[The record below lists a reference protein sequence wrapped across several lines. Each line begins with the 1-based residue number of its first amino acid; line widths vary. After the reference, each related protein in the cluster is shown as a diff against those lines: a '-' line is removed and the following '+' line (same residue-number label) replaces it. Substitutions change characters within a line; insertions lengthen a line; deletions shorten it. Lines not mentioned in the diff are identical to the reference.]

1 VTTPAQVRPR
11 RRRKPPRPVEVVSV
25 GQITPRLVSVE
36 LGGEGLS
43 GFQLEGPTQHIK
55 VFLPAAGQDAPTIP
69 VATDDGFD
77 YPEDAPR
84 PIVRTYTPRRFNTE
98 TGTLEVQFVLHGD
111 GPASDWAQQAKAGDK
126 VAVGG
131 PGGRFQL
138 DLDAH
143 RWWIAGDESAIP
155 AIATLLEALPSS
167 ATADVHLEVGQA
179 SDEVNLKTPAKA
191 TITWHRRSEPDAWG
205 EVLLEAAEHA
215 SIGKQTQVW
224 VACEAAAVRRI
235 RQHFLSERGLDPSSV
250 MTRGYWRLGAA
261 NHPDHDYGDGDP
273 ASV

>member
-1 VTTPAQVRPR
+1 MTTPAQVRPR

-25 GQITPRLVSVE
+25 GKITPRLISVE
-36 LGGEGLS
+36 LGGDALS
-43 GFQLEGPTQHIK
+43 GFQLEAPTQHIK
-55 VFLPAAGQDAPTIP
+55 VFLPVEGQDAPTIP
-69 VATDDGFD
+69 VATEDGLA
-77 YPEDAPR
+77 YPDDAPR
-84 PIVRTYTPRRFNTE
+84 PIVRTYTPRRFNSE

-111 GPASDWAQQAKAGDK
+111 GPASDWAQKAKAGDK

-155 AIATLLEALPSS
+155 AIATLLEALPPT
-167 ATADVHLEVGQA
+167 AIADVHLEIGEA
-179 SDEVNLKTPAKA
+179 TDEVDLKTPAKA
-191 TITWHRRSEPDAWG
+191 SISWHRRSEPDAWG

-235 RQHFLSERGLDPSSV
+235 RKHFLAERGLEPSSV
-250 MTRGYWRLGAA
+250 TTRGYWRLGTA

-273 ASV
+273 ATV